1 MKANNKL
8 SLACFFVLITHLAGA
23 QDIFL
28 APYKQLSAQSSG
40 KIGKL
45 VFSADAKWLSV
56 SDESGKVSIW
66 SMEDEKYTKQFVVGK
81 SKVVFQKFIS
91 NDQKF
96 ILLDEAGAVYQYS
109 VPDFML
115 QQTGRM
121 SGKVKSS
128 NIDPSGQILTVLLAD
143 KNIELFDLTA
153 NMTYAKIPTADKLK
167 NVLFVGYDR
176 FGQQLSAISELGEV
190 LTWNPTTQKFIREL
204 KLQSGEYSGSKSALH
219 AASTNTVGD
228 RFVVGLQEVFIPKG
242 GMQGR
247 NQPERRNMIIAY
259 DWQSGGEV
267 KRLPIRFRVDEMAFG
282 PGPGHVAFY
291 SKDALDISVAN
302 LEKGEI
308 SNSVKLQEVANAM
321 SISDNNE
328 YLAVG
333 TVKGTVNLFSI
344 ERNTPAGI
352 QILNPSLDRSYGV
365 QVHKSNTVTVKGQLE
380 GTERFTKVVIND
392 QEAELDF
399 NGGFTA
405 EVPLTPGKNKVRV
418 LAQNSENKMVTKDF
432 YLTSE
437 PDMKQS
443 TTNTPAKTGRRVAL
457 VIGNAQYQ
465 FGNKLINTVND
476 AEAMSTTLKA
486 LGFEVIKVTDGAYEE
501 MKNAIYK
508 FGDRIQDADVS
519 LFYYAGHGL
528 EVDGTNYLVPVDA
541 NIQTPLDIRQ
551 KALPLPGVL
560 RTMEFANDEGLNM
573 VILDAC
579 RNNPFPTG
587 KRGGAGLAKVTAPSG
602 TLIAYATDPGSVA
615 SDGDGKN
622 GLYTGELIKQMKIQ
636 QRIEDVFMNTRN
648 NVEELSK
655 GSQRPWEEARL
666 KGVFY
671 LK

>member
-1 MKANNKL
+1 MKTTNKL
-8 SLACFFVLITHLAGA
+8 SLTCFFVLLTHFAGA

-45 VFSADAKWLSV
+45 VFSGDAKWLSI
-56 SDESGKVSIW
+56 SDETGKVSIW

-96 ILLDEAGAVYQYS
+96 VLLDEAGAVYQYS

-143 KNIELFDLTA
+143 KSIELFDLTA

-204 KLQSGEYSGSKSALH
+204 KLQGGEYSGSKSVLH

-308 SNSVKLQEVANAM
+308 SNSVKLQEVANTM

-328 YLAVG
+328 FLAVG

-365 QVHKSNTVTVKGQLE
+365 QVHKSNSITVKGQLE
-380 GTERFTKVVIND
+380 GTERFTKVIIND

-418 LAQNSENKMVTKDF
+418 LAQNAENKMVTKDF

-437 PDMKQS
+437 PDLKQS
-443 TTNTPAKTGRRVAL
+443 AANTPAKTGRRVAL

-476 AEAMSTTLKA
+476 AEAMSITLKS